1 MPVLPRGGSADRSH
15 IADGNGKGGA
25 HGCSYAAVTLPIML
39 RHMRFG
45 AIMHAARLALTAAA
59 GPHTLNMA
67 PVDWAMLRSRAGVE
81 AHLLPGGHPADPP
94 VPALTGF
101 LDPAVS
107 S

>member
-1 MPVLPRGGSADRSH
+1 
-15 IADGNGKGGA
+15 
-25 HGCSYAAVTLPIML
+25 
-39 RHMRFG
+39 
-45 AIMHAARLALTAAA
+45 
-59 GPHTLNMA
+59 LNMA